1 MGVDDSVDF
10 HAFGPDLAGDPLTQG
25 SSPTRPSHLVSMPK
39 RRNPIATLLP
49 APPIPR
55 SNLRDQVSNSGVVIG
70 IDQAPK
76 MASLS
81 AERIARHGWDN
92 VTIVQAPVETAAIPV
107 MADAAL
113 FCAVH
118 DVLQSPAAL
127 TNVFDH
133 LRPGA
138 WVAAGGGKY
147 PPEWMVMMNPMIRA
161 QHRPYIRSFDGFG
174 RPWARLGE
182 FVTDLWVDEFSLG
195 AGYVA
200 VGRAH
205 SRGSAQAGSPPTR
218 SGRRLPRSQIGSQRP
233 APERNVPGR

>member
-1 MGVDDSVDF
+1 
-10 HAFGPDLAGDPLTQG
+10 
-25 SSPTRPSHLVSMPK
+25 
-39 RRNPIATLLP
+39 
-49 APPIPR
+49 
-55 SNLRDQVSNSGVVIG
+55 
-70 IDQAPK
+70 
-76 MASLS
+76 
-81 AERIARHGWDN
+81 
-92 VTIVQAPVETAAIPV
+92 

-127 TNVFDH
+127 ANVFDH

-147 PPEWMVMMNPMIRA
+147 AGMDGHDEPDHPGHNIAPTFDRLMASTGPGPGLGWKSSSPIFGSTTF
-161 QHRPYIRSFDGFG
+161 SF
-174 RPWARLGE
+174 
-182 FVTDLWVDEFSLG
+182 G

-205 SRGSAQAGSPPTR
+205 SRGRAQAGSPPTAW
-218 SGRRLPRSQIGSQRP
+218 PAIARSQIGSQRS

>member
-1 MGVDDSVDF
+1 MLATVESSYGCDAEFYDRRTG
-10 HAFGPDLAGDPLTQG
+10 AFQRDRLRIIDALPLRVGDVVLDVGCGTG
-25 SSPTRPSHLVSMPK
+25 LCFEG
-39 RRNPIATLLP
+39 
-49 APPIPR
+49 
-55 SNLRDQVSNSGVVIG
+55 LRDRVGDSGVVIG

-76 MASLS
+76 MVSLS

-92 VTIVQAPVETAAIPV
+92 ISIVQGSVESAPIPV

-127 TNVFDH
+127 ANVFDH

-147 PPEWMVMMNPMIRA
+147 APEWMVMMNPMIRA

-174 RPWARLGE
+174 RPWARLEE
-182 FVTDLWVDEFSLG
+182 FVTDLRVDEFSFG

-205 SRGSAQAGSPPTR
+205 SRGRAQAGSPPTAWPAIAPVTD
-218 SGRRLPRSQIGSQRP
+218 RLAAIST
-233 APERNVPGR
+233 